1 MDRQASL
8 ALELV
13 ALALV
18 IANIA
23 AWAAILGGHW
33 Q

>member
-13 ALALV
+13 ALAMFA
-18 IANIA
+18 ANII
-23 AWAAILGGHW
+23 AWAAILGGGH
-33 Q
+33 